1 MLTRQAASAPV
12 CMCVCVYVCFCAQGC
27 VYVCSCA
34 QFVLGGY
41 VYVFFFVC
49 MCAACVGRGERGT
62 ECEKK
67 CTCAFQRESG
77 TKCERVLA
85 IAHSLKRRYW
95 ALAMSLV

>member
-41 VYVFFFVC
+41 VFLFVC
-49 MCAACVGRGERGT
+49 MCERVWGGVREGENVRKNVRVRFRG
-62 ECEKK
+62 
-67 CTCAFQRESG
+67 SV
-77 TKCERVLA
+77 TKCERALA
-85 IAHSLKRRYW
+85 TAHRLKRRF
-95 ALAMSLV
+95 LLLL